1 MWPHKEREEETPI
14 DPHSS
19 ATAEECGCH
28 SGNVA
33 GGPMGT
39 PIFPMGLPVPRG
51 PNKKKLRS
59 EAKIC
64 RDFISM
70 PGNMVEKKAEAKC
83 FQSQM
88 EYM

>member
-1 MWPHKEREEETPI
+1 M
-14 DPHSS
+14 D
-19 ATAEECGCH
+19 
-28 SGNVA
+28 
-33 GGPMGT
+33 T

-83 FQSQM
+83 FPSQM